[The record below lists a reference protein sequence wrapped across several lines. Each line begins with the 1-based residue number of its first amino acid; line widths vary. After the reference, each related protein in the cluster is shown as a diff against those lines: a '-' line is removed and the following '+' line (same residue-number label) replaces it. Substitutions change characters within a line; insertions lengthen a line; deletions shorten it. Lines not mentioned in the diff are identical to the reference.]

1 MQCRPAC
8 GACCISPSITRAYH
22 GMPQGKPAG
31 VPCVH
36 LDGNMRCGLFGD
48 PRRPDWCSAFDA
60 DTLVCGDNREQALAI
75 LAEWEVLTRP
85 AQGAVLA
92 SDRLPCGGV
101 R

>member
-8 GACCISPSITRAYH
+8 GACCVAPSITRAYH
-22 GMPQGKPAG
+22 GMPRGKPAG

-36 LDGNMRCGLFGD
+36 LDGDLRCGLFGD
-48 PRRPDWCSAFDA
+48 PRRPDGCSDFEPEPR
-60 DTLVCGDNREQALAI
+60 VCGDSREQALAT

-85 AQGAVLA
+85 EQVAVLA
-92 SDRLPCGGV
+92 SDRLTCAGV